1 MTRSTPATGLQPR
14 AAKAR
19 WAGTA
24 PDRNEQQSV
33 KKRAILR
40 TSAALFRERGY
51 EGTRLDDIARALN
64 VTKPTLYY
72 YVKNKEDILVEI
84 QQTGFDEIME
94 ELIALGGGAQS
105 GADIL
110 RRVVARYASWI
121 TGEFGVCVA
130 RHFLITLTAQ
140 NLSRLRKAR
149 RTIERKIRET
159 IALGIDD
166 GSLRPCEPWIVASA
180 IVGALNWM
188 AFWYQSGPNRR
199 SAAELGDVYFDLLIE
214 GIGARDVRAG
224 ASRASRKKPPAAK
237 RRVGKAGSES

>member
-1 MTRSTPATGLQPR
+1 M
-14 AAKAR
+14 
-19 WAGTA
+19 
-24 PDRNEQQSV
+24 

-40 TSAALFRERGY
+40 NAAALFRERGY
-51 EGTRLDDIARALN
+51 ERTRLDDIAQALN

-105 GADIL
+105 GADVL

-130 RHFLITLTAQ
+130 RHFLITLTPH
-140 NLSRLRKAR
+140 NLARLRKAR

-159 IALGIDD
+159 IARGIDD
-166 GSLRPCEPWIVASA
+166 RSLRPCEPWIVASA
-180 IVGALNWM
+180 IVGAMNWM
-188 AFWYQSGPNRR
+188 AFWYEAGPTRR
-199 SAAELGDVYFDLLIE
+199 SAAELGDAYFDLLIE
-214 GIGARDVRAG
+214 GIGARDDRAG
-224 ASRASRKKPPAAK
+224 ASRASRNKPPAAK
-237 RRVGKAGSES
+237 RRIGKAGSQS